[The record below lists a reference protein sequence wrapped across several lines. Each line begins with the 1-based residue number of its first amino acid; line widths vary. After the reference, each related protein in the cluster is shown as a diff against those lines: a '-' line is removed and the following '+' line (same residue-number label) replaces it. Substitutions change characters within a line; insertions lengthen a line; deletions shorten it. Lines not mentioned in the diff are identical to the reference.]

1 MEGGFKGSLWGDV
14 DSCVQELDGFV
25 GFFMLE
31 FDCGVERVEVVQKVL
46 EGGFSM
52 GPDHE
57 NVINVALPNQWF

>member
-1 MEGGFKGSLWGDV
+1 MDL
-14 DSCVQELDGFV
+14 LD
-25 GFFMLE
+25 FFMLE